1 VSQSIER
8 AIEVLLMV
16 GHEPLTPAQVSRRLD
31 VHRSTALR
39 IIEVLTGQ
47 RLLRKLPDG
56 SYGIGPALLSL
67 AYHAQ
72 DQYSLVRLARP
83 RLVQLSEMYDQTVHL
98 AELQTDQIV
107 YIDKIEPK
115 RSIRLTSRVGDA
127 VCLHTASVAKSILAF
142 APEETRRH
150 LLDGHKFEAF
160 TSTSILSA
168 EAYMAELEQVRQRG
182 WSTDDGELEDYI
194 NCIGMP
200 IRDVSGQVVA
210 AVSVIELK
218 AKSNLEEM
226 QRTVLAP
233 LREAAIAISMDLGW
247 APDQPSVKA

>member
-1 VSQSIER
+1 MSQSIER
-8 AIEVLLMV
+8 AVEVLMLV
-16 GHEPLTPAQVSRRLD
+16 GEKPQTPSEISRHLD

-39 IIEVLTGQ
+39 IMEVLLNQ

-56 SYGIGPALLSL
+56 AYGIGPGLLSL
-67 AYHAQ
+67 AWHAQ
-72 DQYSLVRLARP
+72 DQFALVRLARP
-83 RLVQLSEMYDQTVHL
+83 RLMALSELYDQTVHL

-142 APEETRRH
+142 ADPGTREQLLAGHEFKRFTPTTITSEKSYLET
-150 LLDGHKFEAF
+150 LEA
-160 TSTSILSA
+160 
-168 EAYMAELEQVRQRG
+168 VRERG

-194 NCIGMP
+194 NCLGAP

-210 AVSVIELK
+210 AVSIIELK
-218 AKSNLEEM
+218 AKSDLKVMES
-226 QRTVLAP
+226 TVLKP
-233 LREAAIAISMDLGW
+233 LQEAAEAISCELGW
-247 APDQPSVKA
+247 VATR

>member
-1 VSQSIER
+1 MSQSIER
-8 AIEVLLMV
+8 AVEVLMLV
-16 GHEPLTPAQVSRRLD
+16 GERPQTPSEISRHLD

-39 IIEVLTGQ
+39 IMEVLLNQ

-56 SYGIGPALLSL
+56 AYGIGPGLLSL
-67 AYHAQ
+67 AWHAQ
-72 DQYSLVRLARP
+72 DQFALVRLARP
-83 RLVQLSEMYDQTVHL
+83 RLMALSELYDQTVHL

-142 APEETRRH
+142 ADHSTREH
-150 LLDGHKFEAF
+150 LLAGHEFKRFTPTTITSEQAYLGTLEA
-160 TSTSILSA
+160 
-168 EAYMAELEQVRQRG
+168 VRERG

-194 NCIGMP
+194 NCLSVP

-210 AVSVIELK
+210 AISIIELK
-218 AKSNLEEM
+218 AKSDLVEM
-226 QRTVLAP
+226 QRTVLQP
-233 LREAAIAISMDLGW
+233 LQDAAEAISRDMGW
-247 APDQPSVKA
+247 SGGSD

>member
-8 AIEVLLMV
+8 AIEVLMLI
-16 GHEPLTPAQVSRRLD
+16 GNEPLTPAEIARRLD

-39 IIEVLTGQ
+39 IMDVLFSK

-56 SYGIGPALLSL
+56 RYGIGPALLSL

-83 RLVQLSEMYDQTVHL
+83 RLVQLSELYDQTVHL
-98 AELQTDQIV
+98 AELQSDQIV

-142 APEETRRH
+142 AGEEVREQLLAGHEFTR
-150 LLDGHKFEAF
+150 F
-160 TSTSILSA
+160 TPTSIESR
-168 EAYMAELEQVRQRG
+168 EAYLEALERVRERG
-182 WSTDDGELEDYI
+182 WSTDDGELEEYI
-194 NCIGMP
+194 NCLGVP
-200 IRDVSGQVVA
+200 IRDVTGNVVA
-210 AVSVIELK
+210 AVSIIELK
-218 AKSNLEEM
+218 AKSDLSAM
-226 QRTVLAP
+226 QQTVLEP
-233 LREAAIAISMDLGW
+233 LQEAAQAISRDLGW
-247 APDQPSVKA
+247 NG

>member
-1 VSQSIER
+1 MSQSIER
-8 AIEVLLMV
+8 AIEVLMLI
-16 GHEPLTPAQVSRRLD
+16 GNEPLTPAEIARRLD

-39 IIEVLTGQ
+39 IMDVLFTQ

-56 SYGIGPALLSL
+56 RYGIGPALLSL

-98 AELQTDQIV
+98 AELQSDQIV

-127 VCLHTASVAKSILAF
+127 VCLHTASVAKSILAY
-142 APEETRRH
+142 ATQEVRDQ
-150 LLDGHKFEAF
+150 LLAGHEFKRF
-160 TSTSILSA
+160 TSTSIESLD
-168 EAYMAELEQVRQRG
+168 AYLGELETVRARG

-194 NCIGMP
+194 NCIGVP
-200 IRDVSGQVVA
+200 IRDVSGNVVA
-210 AVSVIELK
+210 AASIIELK
-218 AKSNLEEM
+218 AKSDLAAM
-226 QRTVLAP
+226 QQTVLVP
-233 LREAAIAISMDLGW
+233 LQEAAQAISRDLGW
-247 APDQPSVKA
+247 NG

>member
-8 AIEVLLMV
+8 AIEVLMLI
-16 GHEPLTPAQVSRRLD
+16 GNEPLTPAEIARRLD

-39 IIEVLTGQ
+39 IMDVLFTQ

-56 SYGIGPALLSL
+56 RYGIGPALLSL

-98 AELQTDQIV
+98 AELQSDQIV

-127 VCLHTASVAKSILAF
+127 VCLHTASVAKSILAY
-142 APEETRRH
+142 ATQEVRDQ
-150 LLDGHKFEAF
+150 LLAGHEFKRF
-160 TSTSILSA
+160 TSTSIESLD
-168 EAYMAELEQVRQRG
+168 AYLGELETVRARG

-194 NCIGMP
+194 NCIGVP
-200 IRDVSGQVVA
+200 IRDVSGNVVA
-210 AVSVIELK
+210 AASIIELK
-218 AKSNLEEM
+218 AKSDLAAM
-226 QRTVLAP
+226 QQTVLVP
-233 LREAAIAISMDLGW
+233 LQEAAQAISRDLGW
-247 APDQPSVKA
+247 NG